1 MPEFTRWKAKR
12 VTGMSRRWDGKDIHR
27 REDLQ
32 RARICS
38 DRRRKEH
45 IFLGIIVVPL
55 CLIFFT
61 MTMTACNQNVS
72 QSNMSNVEVQ
82 TVDVVNR
89 DVKSD
94 GEITEETVSLSE
106 VVEDVFPDS
115 FRLQEYEWLNQY
127 PELPTGC
134 EITSLTSVLNYY
146 GCDVD
151 KTTMADNYLKKGYGS
166 FYEMF
171 LGNPRE
177 SSSFGCMAQPI
188 VDAANKYFNS
198 NNILMRAENISGSDF
213 DDILKKVS
221 HGNPVV
227 IWNTIG
233 MKQAFESQTLLL
245 DGEEYAWIAPEH
257 CVVIIG
263 YDLNKSIVYIMDPM
277 IGNVTRDLETFEQRY
292 ESMHSQAMYIAE

>member
-1 MPEFTRWKAKR
+1 M
-12 VTGMSRRWDGKDIHR
+12 VTGMSKRADKRKYKR
-27 REDLQ
+27 REKK
-32 RARICS
+32 
-38 DRRRKEH
+38 RKRKNH
-45 IFLGIIVVPL
+45 IFLAMMIIPVCTVIIAL
-55 CLIFFT
+55 AIK
-61 MTMTACNQNVS
+61 MNNQNVRKGGAVGAEY
-72 QSNMSNVEVQ
+72 MAI
-82 TVDVVNR
+82 
-89 DVKSD
+89 KSD
-94 GEITEETVSLSE
+94 GNVTEEEFSVSEETESAL
-106 VVEDVFPDS
+106 PDS
-115 FRLQEYEWLNQY
+115 YRIEGYEWLSQN

-177 SSSFGCMAQPI
+177 SSSFGCMAQTV

-233 MKQAFESQTLLL
+233 MEQAFESQTLLL

-257 CVVIIG
+257 CVVITG

-277 IGNVTRDLETFEQRY
+277 VGNVTRDLETFEQRY